1 MWLTAAL
8 LSAVFGAMST
18 LLIKQFVKRT
28 DSTFATALRTGV
40 VLLIAWVIAWQGGTL
55 EKMQAISRRCILYII
70 LSGVSTALSWL
81 FYYRALSRGDADKIM
96 AIEKSSILVT
106 LSIAILAFGERSH
119 LAVKLAGMAVI
130 AAGLCLLVKPGRPA
144 GENGLPAEHPAG
156 SSAGSWIPFAFL
168 ASLFAA
174 LNTVFAKLGV
184 SGMSSSL
191 ATALNTSVVMVVV
204 WAVVLAELRS
214 GRLKAAP
221 AESGESVDTSPDSPG
236 SGFTGLTTRREVF
249 WIAVSGAATGAC
261 WLCYYYAV
269 KYGPLSVVVPVN
281 KMSVPIAVIYS
292 HFVFGERMQP
302 RERAGMAGI
311 VCGMMAVAV
320 LG

>member
-1 MWLTAAL
+1 MWLTAAFF
-8 LSAVFGAMST
+8 SAVFGAMAT
-18 LLIKQFVKRT
+18 LLIKQFVKKT
-28 DSTFATALRTGV
+28 DSTLATALRTGV
-40 VLLIAWVIAWQGGTL
+40 VLLIAWVIAWQAGAL
-55 EKMQAISRRCILYII
+55 QSMQAISRQCILYIM

-81 FYYRALSRGDADKIM
+81 FYYRALTRGDADKIM

-106 LSIAILAFGERSH
+106 LTIAILAFGEQSH

-130 AAGLCLLVKPGRPA
+130 AAGLCLLVRSARTAGGEGRPDGRTA
-144 GENGLPAEHPAG
+144 AG
-156 SSAGSWIPFAFL
+156 SGRSWLPYAFL

-204 WAVVLAELRS
+204 WAVVLAELRT
-214 GRLKAAP
+214 GRLKAVPERTGAVS
-221 AESGESVDTSPDSPG
+221 ADRSSGMMA
-236 SGFTGLTTRREVF
+236 LTTCREVF

-281 KMSVPIAVIYS
+281 KLSVPIAVIYS